1 MSSFR
6 LVCLCKNAQ
15 ASGAVWA
22 GFSAASSSCLSG
34 SSVSKGA
41 RPCWGNTLSGG
52 ASSFQRTPVAPAS
65 GARSTSPSPPLSA
78 LSPVPPICSSPSPRS
93 VASTSSSSRSPSQS
107 RQPPL
112 SEGCARLLCLRLSGR
127 RAERLSASVPE
138 RANHTR
144 ADRRGGNGEDTCS
157 PTEGRANTLNR
168 SESSNPSLPPRLS
181 SVGVGPSAL
190 APGRLPQPGAP
201 AFLRLWVPRRC
212 TYTRA
217 FSSDGESGSKYGPEA
232 PQPPAGLHWSWWEL
246 YVKGVNPEYPPRQRM
261 FAFLT
266 AQGVDVLEM
275 EIREI
280 EDVTRWL
287 EMSNVYGE
295 KFPRFP
301 YDVTFQDKI
310 EVLKEKYPLAKKN

>member
-6 LVCLCKNAQ
+6 LVSLYKDAP
-15 ASGAVWA
+15 ASSAVWVR
-22 GFSAASSSCLSG
+22 FSAASSRCVSCLSEFF
-34 SSVSKGA
+34 VSKGA
-41 RPCWGNTLSGG
+41 RTCWRNTLSGG
-52 ASSFQRTPVAPAS
+52 VSSFEKTPVAPAS
-65 GARSTSPSPPLSA
+65 GART
-78 LSPVPPICSSPSPRS
+78 SPSPRS
-93 VASTSSSSRSPSQS
+93 VASTSSSSSASPCVSSSGSPSQS
-107 RQPPL
+107 PQPPL
-112 SEGCARLLCLRLSGR
+112 SEGCARLLCLHLSGR
-127 RAERLSASVPE
+127 RAERLSAPVRE
-138 RANHTR
+138 RSDHTR
-144 ADRRGGNGEDTCS
+144 ADRRGGNGEDACS
-157 PTEGRANTLNR
+157 STEGRAATLNR
-168 SESSNPSLPPRLS
+168 SESSSPSLPRRFS

-190 APGRLPQPGAP
+190 APGRLPVLGAP
-201 AFLRLWVPRRC
+201 TFLRLWLPLRC
-212 TYTRA
+212 AYTRA
-217 FSSDGESGSKYGPEA
+217 FSSDSESGSKYGPEA

-310 EVLKEKYPLAKKN
+310 EALKEKYPLAKKN